1 LAKLQILSKEG
12 RMTTITD
19 IIKVIGCL
27 ILWGAFLIAFAVLV
41 VVIVPCIAIRLITD
55 KLKESK

>member
-1 LAKLQILSKEG
+1 
-12 RMTTITD
+12 MTTITD

-41 VVIVPCIAIRLITD
+41 VVIVPCIAIRLTFD
-55 KLKESK
+55 KPDKND